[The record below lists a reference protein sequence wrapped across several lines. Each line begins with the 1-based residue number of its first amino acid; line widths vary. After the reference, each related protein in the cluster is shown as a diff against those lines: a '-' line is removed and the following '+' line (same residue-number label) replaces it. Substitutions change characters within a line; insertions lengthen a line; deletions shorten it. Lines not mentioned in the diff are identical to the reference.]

1 MLTESAN
8 EVNMKLEFLEAHQT
22 EQLSACRLSLI
33 LGVYTSNN
41 KIERYLRV
49 ARAVLNVE
57 NAFFTFHNEPYIWV
71 ANEDSDFKAASVPH
85 KLSLSP
91 YFGNQ
96 LIVSETHKNYEKF
109 SQYMAEI
116 GIKHQRLL
124 CYDFKL
130 EDDDSIAHVY
140 FYDDKDTRFTSK
152 QQALLEE
159 LSSGLVTIL
168 ARKSESQDYYELYEQ
183 ERALNFSKTK
193 FFQVIAHDLRAP
205 FHGLIGFSDV
215 LANERETLSDDG
227 IQDIADYLHDTLQ
240 STYSLLENLLNWAMA
255 EGGRFVYHPINFKL
269 KQTTKIVYDVLKPL
283 AVNKNIQLIEN
294 VAEDLS
300 VFADMNMV
308 TSVIQN
314 LVSNALK
321 FTRTD
326 GSGKVSIVAHPV
338 GKNIEIIIHD
348 TGLGMT
354 QSQIEQLFEPQIK
367 ASIKGTIG
375 ERGTGLGLVL
385 CKRFVDL
392 NHGKISVSSKTGEG
406 TTFIVALPAAKNT
419 HQTLVCPEIKQDK
432 IKIS

>member
-1 MLTESAN
+1 
-8 EVNMKLEFLEAHQT
+8 MKLEFLESHQT

-33 LGVYTSNN
+33 LGVYTPDN

-49 ARAVLNVE
+49 ARAILNVD
-57 NAFFTFHNEPYIWV
+57 NAFFAFHNEPYAWV
-71 ANEDSDFKAASVPH
+71 ADCDCDFVAAYASQ
-85 KLSLSP
+85 KLDDLP
-91 YFGNQ
+91 NFQND
-96 LIVSETHKNYEKF
+96 LIVENTHPNYQEF
-109 SQYMAEI
+109 SVYLREL
-116 GIKHQRLL
+116 GIQHKRLI

-130 EDDDSIAHVY
+130 DDNESIAHVY
-140 FYDDKDTRFTSK
+140 FYDDGFKNFTSK
-152 QQALLEE
+152 QQLLLEE

-168 ARKSESQDYYELYEQ
+168 QRKSESQDYYELYEQ

-215 LANERETLSDDG
+215 LANERETLDEDN
-227 IQDIADYLHDTLQ
+227 IHNIAQYLHDTLQ
-240 STYSLLENLLNWAMA
+240 STYSLLENLLNWAMS

-269 KQTTKIVYDVLKPL
+269 KQTTKIVYDVLQPL

-294 VAEDLS
+294 VAEDLT

-308 TSVIQN
+308 TSILQN

-321 FTRTD
+321 FTQTD
-326 GSGKVSIVAHPV
+326 GSGKVTISAQPIR
-338 GKNIEIIIHD
+338 NRIEIIIHD

-354 QSQIEQLFEPQIK
+354 QAQIEQIFEPQLK

-375 ERGTGLGLVL
+375 EQGTGLGLVL

-392 NHGKISVSSKTGEG
+392 NHGEISVSSQSGEG
-406 TTFIVALPAAKNT
+406 TTFVVALPAAKNAY
-419 HQTLVCPEIKQDK
+419 QSLVGTDLKSDK
-432 IKIS
+432 VKIF